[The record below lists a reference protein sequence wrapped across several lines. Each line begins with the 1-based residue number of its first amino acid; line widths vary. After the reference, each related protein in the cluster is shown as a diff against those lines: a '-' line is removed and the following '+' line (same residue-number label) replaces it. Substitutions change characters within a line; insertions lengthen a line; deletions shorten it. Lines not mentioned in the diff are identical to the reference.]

1 MGGRGY
7 LEQKYRWCKEQTN
20 LSAAVPLEQYHDRYT
35 QKRCCTRGFLS
46 RKAAMEKG
54 QIEHSNRDT
63 ALKNGC
69 TAMLSPHHSICTF
82 ALRRRYVSRAATLQ
96 ACEITICRYKLDIW
110 HNWLSYFDCDF
121 RYCQ

>member
-46 RKAAMEKG
+46 RKAALEKG

-63 ALKNGC
+63 ALKER
-69 TAMLSPHHSICTF
+69 LHRD
-82 ALRRRYVSRAATLQ
+82 ALTTSQYLYFCFKVTVHQSSRH
-96 ACEITICRYKLDIW
+96 ITGL
-110 HNWLSYFDCDF
+110 
-121 RYCQ
+121 